1 MGSGAGARRG
11 EVADLD
17 GRRDAASVERQ
28 WREGLLQERS
38 ARAGIGDCEDRAQ
51 VRRTIAGLVEFDFAR
66 SCCNPNHAHPDIS
79 SDNRRFVMTVRRGS
93 DRLIMVDNVLGLLS
107 RLGPGN

>member
-1 MGSGAGARRG
+1 
-11 EVADLD
+11 
-17 GRRDAASVERQ
+17 
-28 WREGLLQERS
+28 
-38 ARAGIGDCEDRAQ
+38 
-51 VRRTIAGLVEFDFAR
+51 VEFDFAR